1 MSPASAAP
9 VLCALALAALFAQ
22 EPPPEGG
29 ATVSSPE
36 APATPTRGPVLK
48 LGPRPTPK
56 EIGIGGSSLAD
67 IARRNRAASEKEAK
81 KKSLGVISNE
91 SLRKG
96 SAPAATPPPPKG
108 TEKPVGHRVVGPST
122 PTPGIPEPKDLEGR
136 TESDWRRIS
145 GDLRARMVAA
155 ETSVK
160 KLDAE
165 VRRLEND
172 FYAWSD
178 GNYRDRVIKPALDQ
192 SRADLD
198 KAKRDAEDAKAKLDS
213 LEDDARKSGAP
224 PGWLR

>member
-1 MSPASAAP
+1 
-9 VLCALALAALFAQ
+9 
-22 EPPPEGG
+22 
-29 ATVSSPE
+29 
-36 APATPTRGPVLK
+36 
-48 LGPRPTPK
+48 
-56 EIGIGGSSLAD
+56 
-67 IARRNRAASEKEAK
+67 
-81 KKSLGVISNE
+81 
-91 SLRKG
+91 
-96 SAPAATPPPPKG
+96 
-108 TEKPVGHRVVGPST
+108 
-122 PTPGIPEPKDLEGR
+122 
-136 TESDWRRIS
+136 
-145 GDLRARMVAA
+145 MVAA